1 MFQSLVLL
9 NYLNTHLGSIQSFLN
24 KHRRQISLSLLLF
37 LKWSSCDEGSV
48 WSRWG
53 DAREELESSVAWS
66 HASSDAWVRS
76 FSLAAVW
83 HWSTG
88 TQSQDLKPIA
98 LIRGSPPW
106 LSLIPGKRKRLL
118 CLSLTAQGCLIDF
131 IFLGCKHGSLLSTFL
146 PCCSRVCLPFL
157 CYHRWSGFG
166 STAWWGVS
174 GGSNRPHRRRMQ
186 VLKAPLGP
194 RWPLVRLGLF
204 RWRIPI

>member
-1 MFQSLVLL
+1 MRVVYGLGGEMPGKSWSPQSPGPMPLLIPGWCPLVW
-9 NYLNTHLGSIQSFLN
+9 
-24 KHRRQISLSLLLF
+24 LLF
-37 LKWSSCDEGSV
+37 DIDPPEPRVRIWNLLPWSG
-48 WSRWG
+48 
-53 DAREELESSVAWS
+53 
-66 HASSDAWVRS
+66 
-76 FSLAAVW
+76 AVLP
-83 HWSTG
+83 
-88 TQSQDLKPIA
+88 DC
-98 LIRGSPPW
+98 
-106 LSLIPGKRKRLL
+106 LIPGKRKRLL